1 MKYIVLTMLLIMHV
15 LAIFALNIE
24 IRDEEMRFGIPEI
37 EMDGISYVSIQD
49 LGPILK
55 CIHKQD
61 RGDQRLYLHIYGES
75 FIFLE
80 DSPYYSYKI
89 DSYNMHYRLKR
100 VGSEYYLPRVFLSE
114 HLPMHFAQ
122 DVSYESG
129 TLSVKEPVDHSVR
142 VIVID
147 PGHGGRD
154 PGAIG
159 KVLKAKEKDINLAV
173 SLKLKALLERE
184 LGVKVLM
191 TREDDRFVSL
201 NDRTRFANENHAD
214 LFISIHANASKSTSS
229 KGAETYYL
237 STAMTSDAR
246 AVEALENQ
254 VVELYEGG
262 ASARSIYD
270 DLDFILSDLSQTEH
284 LQSSNELA
292 SSVQQNIIAGARA
305 YDRGVKQANFYVLR
319 GAFMPSILVELGF
332 ISNPEEERLLVKE
345 EYQMRLARTI
355 FEGIKRF
362 KYRYDRIRNT

>member
-1 MKYIVLTMLLIMHV
+1 MKKTLMIILI
-15 LAIFALNIE
+15 LAMWIILGAMNIE
-24 IRDEEMRFGIPEI
+24 IRGTDARFGIPE
-37 EMDGISYVSIQD
+37 MDLDSVSYVAIND
-49 LGPILK
+49 LSPILK
-55 CIHKQD
+55 CINKQD
-61 RGDQRLYLHIYGES
+61 RSDQRLYLHIYGET

-89 DSYNMHYRLKR
+89 DSYNMHYPLRR
-100 VGSEYYLPRVFLSE
+100 IGSDYYLPKIFLSE
-114 HLPMHFAQ
+114 HLALHFEGDAYW
-122 DVSYESG
+122 DAG
-129 TLSVKEPVDHSVR
+129 TLSVKEPADHSVQ

-147 PGHGGRD
+147 PGHGGKD

-159 KVLKAKEKDINLAV
+159 KVLKAQEKDVNLAV
-173 SLKLKALLERE
+173 SLKLKALLEEE

-191 TREDDRFVSL
+191 TRNDDSFVSL
-201 NDRTRFANENHAD
+201 NDRTRFANENKAD
-214 LFISIHANASKSTSS
+214 LFISVHTNASKSNASR
-229 KGAETYYL
+229 GAETYYL

-262 ASARSIYD
+262 ASARSKYD

-284 LQSSNELA
+284 LESSNELA
-292 SSVQQNIIAGARA
+292 SSIQQNIIAGARA

-319 GAFMPSILVELGF
+319 GAFMPSVLVELGF
-332 ISNPEEERLLVKE
+332 ISNPDEERLLVNA
-345 EYQMRLARTI
+345 EYQQRLARTI